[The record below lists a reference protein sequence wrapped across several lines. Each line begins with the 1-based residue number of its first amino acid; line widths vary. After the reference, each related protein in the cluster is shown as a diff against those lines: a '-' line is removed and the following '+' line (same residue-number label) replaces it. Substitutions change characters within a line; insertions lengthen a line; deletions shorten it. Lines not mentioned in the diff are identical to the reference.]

1 MTEGVLSR
9 WSGALLV
16 PVAII
21 AALLVDSIF
30 PNEAVR
36 NFLAENG
43 PVEELSTFAWLV
55 LAAVLL
61 IFTFTH
67 ERHAWPFALLAAL
80 AGARELDVHK
90 LFTSVNFTKAS
101 VWFNGELPWQEQLL
115 VIALTLPIALPLG
128 YALFRNFYAMRQ
140 AFARG
145 ESWIR
150 TLIVLLVFVAVLKFL
165 DGVPDTIRELTSEK
179 VSLSLGAL
187 LSSLEEVGELFL
199 PLMGFWSLAQFT
211 GWQWSGRSA
220 DQPARCQK
228 PR

>member
-1 MTEGVLSR
+1 MREHVLSR

-16 PVAII
+16 PVAIV
-21 AALLVDSIF
+21 AALLVDSVF
-30 PNEAVR
+30 ANDVVR
-36 NFLAENG
+36 KFLAEGG
-43 PVEELSTFAWLV
+43 PIEELSVIAWLV

-61 IFTFTH
+61 IFTFTR
-67 ERHAWPFALLAAL
+67 ERRAWPFALIAAL

-115 VIALTLPIALPLG
+115 VIALTLPFALALG
-128 YALFRNFYAMRQ
+128 YALFKNFNAVRR

-145 ESWIR
+145 EPWIR
-150 TLIVLLVFVAVLKFL
+150 TLIVLLAFVVVLKFV
-165 DGVPDTIRELTSEK
+165 DGVPDTIRELTGEK
-179 VSLSLGAL
+179 VSLSLRAL
-187 LSSLEEVGELFL
+187 LSSIEEVGELFL
-199 PLMGFWSLAQFT
+199 PLMGFLSLAQFS

-220 DQPARCQK
+220 EQPARYQK